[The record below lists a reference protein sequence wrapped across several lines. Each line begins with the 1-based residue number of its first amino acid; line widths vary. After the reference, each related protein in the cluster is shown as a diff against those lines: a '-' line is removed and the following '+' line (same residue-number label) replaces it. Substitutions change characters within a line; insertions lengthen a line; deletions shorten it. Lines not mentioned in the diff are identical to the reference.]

1 MDDRNSHAGDQLGGH
16 RSIFQQL
23 DFRKGSEEPP
33 PTFGPWHR
41 THPTPRMLVS
51 ENSSIILAPR
61 AIDCAVSAAS

>member
-33 PTFGPWHR
+33 PTFGPDLSQEAQVRGHD
-41 THPTPRMLVS
+41 TQVGAS
-51 ENSSIILAPR
+51 AP
-61 AIDCAVSAAS
+61 I